1 MKKFFMKI
9 SVKDICVLG
18 LLIAITTI
26 LAVFCTFR
34 IGEFIK
40 IPIKFISIFVT
51 AVLYGP
57 LCGGLVAALGDL
69 LNCLLAPSGAILPQI
84 TAIEFLNGVVFG
96 LFFFNADGEKK
107 NYVLKAVLC
116 TAVLFFV
123 DMFLTTA
130 VFTWWLGWFP
140 SFKVAFMARIVA
152 GLIKAALHFV
162 VIYALKGYIGKLR
175 RLKK

>member
-1 MKKFFMKI
+1 MKKFFPKI
-9 SVKDICVLG
+9 RVKDICVLG

-26 LAVFCTFR
+26 LAVFGTFR

-40 IPIKFISIFVT
+40 IPIKFISIFIT

-57 LCGGLVAALGDL
+57 IYGGLVATLGDL

-84 TAIEFLNGVVFG
+84 TVIEFLNGFIFG
-96 LFFFNADGEKK
+96 LFFLNNNGTNK
-107 NYVLKAVLC
+107 NYVSKTVLC
-116 TAVLFFV
+116 TVALFCV
-123 DMFLTTA
+123 DM
-130 VFTWWLGWFP
+130 FTWWLGWFP
-140 SFKVAFMARIVA
+140 SFEVAFVTRIAA
-152 GLIKAALHFV
+152 GLIKAAMHFV